1 MNHDAPPLSPTH
13 VPAADADTEL
23 RVHLDRPTSPITVE
37 VTRGGMVESV
47 HRAIATVVDA
57 DGKAVMAWGDTD
69 RLVYARSAIKPL
81 QALPVLETG
90 AADAFNLSEDEIAL
104 CCASHAGEAM
114 HVDRVTR
121 WLDRLGLSVN
131 TLECGPQLPYNEAA
145 AHAIIRSGEAP
156 SRAHNNCSGKHS
168 GMLTTA
174 VHMGEAPRGYT
185 TPEHPVQKRCL
196 AVMQEMS
203 GEDLTNT
210 PRGVD
215 GCGIPVFGC
224 SLKGLATAMAR
235 LADPWKQS
243 ADRQAATKRIIA
255 ACAAHPL
262 MLSGTDEFNSV
273 VLAETGVHCLL
284 KGGAEGVYAGA
295 IPERGL
301 GICLKV
307 DDGAGRASKA
317 TFGAILRHLGV
328 IDDAMAARLN
338 KQLTPDVTNWEGRV
352 VGRIRPAAGLSF

>member
-1 MNHDAPPLSPTH
+1 MNDLAPPLSPAH
-13 VPAADADTEL
+13 VPETDTEL
-23 RVHLDRPTSPITVE
+23 RVHLDRPIGPITVE

-47 HRAIATVVDA
+47 HRAIAAVVDA
-57 DGKAVMAWGDTD
+57 DGKPVMAWGDID

-90 AADAFNLSEDEIAL
+90 AADAFGLTEDQIAL
-104 CCASHAGEAM
+104 CCASHSGEPM
-114 HVDRVTR
+114 HVDRVTT
-121 WLDRLGLSVN
+121 WLAQLGLSVAN
-131 TLECGPQLPYNEAA
+131 LECGPQLPYNDAA
-145 AHAIIRSGEAP
+145 AKDILRSGAQP
-156 SRAHNNCSGKHS
+156 TRAHNNCSGKHS

-185 TPEHPVQKRCL
+185 TPEHPVQKRCFD
-196 AVMQEMS
+196 AVQSMS
-203 GEDLTNT
+203 GEDLSGT

-235 LADPWKQS
+235 MADPSKLS
-243 ADRQAATKRIIA
+243 ADRQHAIRRIIK

-273 VLAETGVHCLL
+273 VLAETGVTCLL

-295 IPERGL
+295 VPGQGL

-328 IDDAMAARLN
+328 IDEAMERRLAH
-338 KQLTPDVTNWEGRV
+338 QLTPDVTNWEGRV
-352 VGRIRPAAGLSF
+352 VGRIRAPADLSF

>member
-13 VPAADADTEL
+13 VPDADSEL
-23 RVHLDRPTSPITVE
+23 RVHLDRPVGPITVE

-47 HRAIATVVDA
+47 HRAIAAVVDA
-57 DGKAVMAWGDTD
+57 DGRPLLAWGDVD

-81 QALPVLETG
+81 QALPVVETG
-90 AADAFNLSEDEIAL
+90 AADAFALSEDEVAL
-104 CCASHAGEAM
+104 CCASHAGEPM
-114 HVDRVTR
+114 HVERVAR
-121 WLDRLGLSVN
+121 WLNRIGLDVSA
-131 TLECGPQLPYNEAA
+131 LECGPQLPYHEGS
-145 AHAIIRSGEAP
+145 AHALIRDGVAP
-156 SRAHNNCSGKHS
+156 GRAHNNCSGKHS

-174 VHMGEAPRGYT
+174 VHMQEPTRGYT
-185 TPEHPVQKRCL
+185 TPEHPVQQRCL
-196 AVMQEMS
+196 QVMQEMS
-203 GEDLTNT
+203 GEDLSGT

-235 LADPWKQS
+235 LADPSGLS
-243 ADRQAATKRIIA
+243 AGRQAAAKRIIA

-262 MLSGTDEFNSV
+262 MLSGTGEFNTL
-273 VLAETGVHCLL
+273 VLAETGTTCLL
-284 KGGAEGVYAGA
+284 KGGAEGVYTGA
-295 IPERGL
+295 VPDRGL

-328 IDDAMAARLN
+328 IDDAMAARLAAPLAPN
-338 KQLTPDVTNWEGRV
+338 VTNWEGRV
-352 VGRIRPAAGLSF
+352 VGRIRPAADLAF